1 MSNFTSDLQGMFTAT
16 GNTINLSIRS
26 GVDRMSVYNLTQG
39 AANQTTAVGV
49 KYYWQ
54 NGMATGAKWTTF
66 KSNAAAAANLEQYIT
81 SAGFFLVDS
90 SQSNN
95 SPVNATITAISTATP
110 PVVTNTGT
118 NGLSAGSVVK
128 LINVAGAQQLGGMD
142 FTVGYGTLSATTFS
156 LDFMPA
162 IAAGTTGSWKLI
174 PYDPVFYPSR
184 RSITAITSNANG
196 TTTIELS
203 VTHEYEVGQAI
214 RVIVPAAF
222 GMTQIN
228 GMVGNILSVVQ
239 TTTTNTITVDI
250 NSSGFTA
257 FAFPLTTAV
266 PFSPAETVPVGENT
280 AVAIAAGVP
289 YATDATI
296 NQTFLGIA
304 LTGGVNCP
312 GGATSDVMM
321 WHSSTTDLND
331 LSGNLVITQ

>member
-1 MSNFTSDLQGMFTAT
+1 MSDNTIIQQGFFTST
-16 GNTINLSIRS
+16 GSAVNIALRS
-26 GVDRMSVYNLTQG
+26 GVDWMRVYNTTVA
-39 AANQTTAVGV
+39 AANQTTAIGV
-49 KYYWQ
+49 EFYWQ
-54 NGMATGAKWTTF
+54 LGFPAGAQWEYL
-66 KSNAAAAANLEQYIT
+66 KSNAASAANLSQYLT
-81 SAGFFLVDS
+81 SGGFTYVDS
-90 SQSNN
+90 SLNRFGL
-95 SPVNATITAISTATP
+95 VNATVTAVSTATI
-110 PVVTNTGT
+110 PVVTNSGT
-118 NGLSAGSVVK
+118 NGLSAGNVVR
-128 LINVAGAQQLGGMD
+128 LLNVAGAPQLGGMD

-228 GMVGNILSVVQ
+228 GMVGNIISVVQ